1 MVWVRVLVRKSR
13 WVIKYGDGDRVF
25 GLVMVCSELVELR

>member
-1 MVWVRVLVRKSR
+1 MKVDGMVLLC
-13 WVIKYGDGDRVF
+13 GDGDRVF